1 MRRHSVCEGGR
12 TRAKATEVE
21 LRFTAQRDST
31 IVTITETGYMG
42 DSHEVTAK
50 VIDST
55 GGFTQVLAGLK
66 ALLEHGIELGLVR
79 DSHPPR

>member
-42 DSHEVTAK
+42 DSHEVTA
-50 VIDST
+50 
-55 GGFTQVLAGLK
+55 
-66 ALLEHGIELGLVR
+66 R
-79 DSHPPR
+79 

>member
-1 MRRHSVCEGGR
+1 M
-12 TRAKATEVE
+12 
-21 LRFTAQRDST
+21 
-31 IVTITETGYMG
+31 
-42 DSHEVTAK
+42 
-50 VIDST
+50 IDST